1 MQKQPPSIGR
11 LLVAVGFTLSCFG
24 LLLFLWAAFGGPIP
38 FSSKSYRF
46 TADFPEATQLAVE
59 SDVRVGGVSVGKVKT
74 IELPPTGNATRAEIE
89 IEPQYA
95 PIYQDARAI
104 LRQKTLLGETY
115 VGLTRGSPEA
125 GGVPEEGHL
134 DAAQTQDSVQIDE
147 IFNAVDEEFRNAF
160 RLWMKN
166 AAIAIRGRGL
176 DLNDSFGNFGPF
188 VADASDILETL
199 DRQGEAL
206 SQVVRGTGD
215 VFAALTQRER
225 ALAGAITG
233 SNATFRALASQDEAL
248 AETFRI
254 FPTFQRESRLTF
266 ARLETFA
273 NNTNPLIVDLKKVA
287 PDITPTLRKVRQLA
301 PPLKSLLRK
310 IGALRVDDLVDV
322 SCGTDKRQKQGKIV
336 CREGKGLPGLRKVLD
351 AFAPVFRGLDPFLAN
366 LNPIVRYLNAYRSN
380 AKDFLAG
387 PGAALAGTLRDLPAG
402 STAAPRHVLRQFS
415 YISHESL
422 SIHPLRH
429 AANRGNGYLL
439 PDIIG
444 NARGNTFGGVFPSFD
459 CNNTGVGEV
468 PAQAG
473 LYFPLLGPTLGVRAA
488 CTIQPRF
495 PSQFGGEQ
503 APQIFADP

>member
-1 MQKQPPSIGR
+1 MQKQAPSIGR

-24 LLLFLWAAFGGPIP
+24 LLLFLWAAFGGPLP
-38 FSSKSYRF
+38 FSSESYRF
-46 TADFPEATQLAVE
+46 TADFPEATQLAAE

-89 IEPQYA
+89 IKEQYA
-95 PIYQDARAI
+95 PIYKDARAI

-125 GGVPEEGHL
+125 GGIPEEGHL
-134 DAAQTQDSVQIDE
+134 DGGQTQDSTQIDE

-166 AAIAIRGRGL
+166 AAIAVRGRGL

-188 VADASDILETL
+188 VADAADILETL
-199 DRQGEAL
+199 NRQDQSLGQL
-206 SQVVRGTGD
+206 VRSTGD

-225 ALAGAITG
+225 GLARAITG

-254 FPTFQRESRLTF
+254 FPTFQRESRLTL

-273 NNTNPLIVDLKKVA
+273 INTNPLIVDLKKVA
-287 PDITPTLRKVRQLA
+287 PDITPTLRKVRKLA

-310 IGALRVDDLVDV
+310 IGALKVDDLVDV
-322 SCGTDKRQKQGKIV
+322 SCGTAKRQKQGKIV
-336 CREGKGLPGLRKVLD
+336 CREGKGLPGLRKFLD
-351 AFAPVFRGLDPFLAN
+351 ELAPVFRGLDPFLAN
-366 LNPIVRYLNAYRSN
+366 FNPIVRYLNAYK
-380 AKDFLAG
+380 ATATDFLAG
-387 PGAALAGTLRDLPAG
+387 PGAAIAGTLRDLPAG
-402 STAAPRHVLRQFS
+402 STPAPRHVLRQFS
-415 YISHESL
+415 YLSNESL
-422 SIHPLRH
+422 SIHPIRL
-429 AANRGNGYLL
+429 ASNRGQGYLQ
-439 PDIIG
+439 PQIIG
-444 NARGNTFGGVFPSFD
+444 NQRSTTFNEVFPSFD
-459 CNNTGVGEV
+459 CVPSGGEV

-473 LYFPLLGPTLGVRAA
+473 LYFPLLGPSLGVRAG
-488 CTIQPRF
+488 CTVQSPF
-495 PSQFGGEQ
+495 PSQFGGER